1 MAGDESSPAEAAATQ
16 ALVNSIMAVLGTTPI
31 TLSEDDVRQV
41 WALLTATQR
50 EWTTAATRRQTDRL
64 RAANEEI
71 DSLGYILVGKRADM
85 NQLLCNVNRKQAWIN
100 ALEERV
106 LEKEVVVE
114 SQRRCI
120 EEIESVIR
128 DLMAVCDAVCES
140 DVSDT
145 REGEDE
151 GNPCLNEISKKLPN
165 SARVLDKI
173 RRSLASIQTLLAVS
187 QNDQSLAVKAP
198 R

>member
-128 DLMAVCDAVCES
+128 DLMAVCDAVWY
-140 DVSDT
+140 
-145 REGEDE
+145 
-151 GNPCLNEISKKLPN
+151 
-165 SARVLDKI
+165 
-173 RRSLASIQTLLAVS
+173 
-187 QNDQSLAVKAP
+187 
-198 R
+198 